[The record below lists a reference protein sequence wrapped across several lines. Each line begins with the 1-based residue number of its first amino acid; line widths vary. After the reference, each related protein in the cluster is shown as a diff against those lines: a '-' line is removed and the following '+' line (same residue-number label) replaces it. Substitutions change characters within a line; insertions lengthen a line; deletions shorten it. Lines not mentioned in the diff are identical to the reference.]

1 MLSRVKID
9 KAIVLLVTILIV
21 LLGVIALRFFTED
34 NTNKY
39 TKVKEPE
46 VQISRENEVKVQ
58 EIIEAK
64 NEEVAEEHDEEI
76 VSENVQEE
84 SMAEDVSSRAIKETR
99 SVEVVQE
106 ESKQVTKPQVV
117 EVPQETVQTG
127 IPATYKGYNVS
138 GKIEI
143 PKTGVNLYVFSSQ
156 TVGGMEIAS
165 CILCSTGSLNING
178 NTIITGHNYRNGRLF
193 SNNNSISIGDK
204 IYITTVDNVRKE
216 YTVYDKF
223 LTTPEDASFYIR
235 DTSNGPEITLSSCSD
250 DDTQR
255 VIILAK

>member
-58 EIIEAK
+58 EII
-64 NEEVAEEHDEEI
+64 
-76 VSENVQEE
+76 S
-84 SMAEDVSSRAIKETR
+84 
-99 SVEVVQE
+99 
-106 ESKQVTKPQVV
+106 
-117 EVPQETVQTG
+117 
-127 IPATYKGYNVS
+127 
-138 GKIEI
+138 
-143 PKTGVNLYVFSSQ
+143 
-156 TVGGMEIAS
+156 
-165 CILCSTGSLNING
+165 G

-193 SNNNSISIGDK
+193 SNNNSISTGDK